1 MAEGG
6 PAPVGGNV
14 SQALPT
20 VLGDQRLDSLWR
32 AVHQRLEASGGKLS
46 GITAHLRQPTDDH
59 RAAIDRLLGVRSRG
73 VDVHIPLRQLD
84 DLLRLRLGTSL
95 LEVVTTVVGPVRD
108 SPGERAALA
117 ESDSALWSRLEE
129 HRALT
134 CHPTLDGW
142 LGRMSAI
149 GSWRRLDQPERRLT
163 EALNVLAHLP
173 RPVRCGRSRLAA
185 ETLGDAHA
193 LDDTA
198 PTGRLVAAALA
209 YLAGEAGP
217 LRAAQRRKL
226 WADQGVVS
234 DETSSTVLTVGL
246 RPRAVGPLTEASARW
261 ADGAIPLP
269 IPLAAVQAEKWRVEA
284 GTRIWACENPAIVAA
299 AAAAGHNAP
308 VICLEGRPSLAA
320 VFLLRSLI
328 GGGANIAYHGDFG
341 TGGISIANEVI
352 GTMGATSWRFG
363 LEDYRLARDRAS
375 TAAIKLR
382 PLLGTVPDACWDSQL
397 APAMREAGVEVEE
410 ELVVDL
416 LLGDLGGG

>member
-6 PAPVGGNV
+6 RAPVGGNV

-32 AVHQRLEASGGKLS
+32 TVHQRLETSGGELS
-46 GITAHLRQPTDDH
+46 GVTAHLRRPTDDH

-73 VDVHIPLRQLD
+73 GDVHIPLRQLD
-84 DLLRLRLGTSL
+84 DLLRLRLGISL
-95 LEVVTTVVGPVRD
+95 LEVVTTFVGPVRD
-108 SPGERAALA
+108 RPGERAALA

-129 HRALT
+129 HRAVT

-142 LGRMSAI
+142 LGRMSAT
-149 GSWRRLDQPERRLT
+149 GSWRRLDHPERRLT

-173 RPVRCGRSRLAA
+173 RLVRCGRSQLAA

-209 YLAGEAGP
+209 HLAGGSGP
-217 LRAAQRRKL
+217 LRAAERRKL

-261 ADGAIPLP
+261 ADGATPLP
-269 IPLAAVQAEKWRVEA
+269 IPLAAVQTEQWRVEA
-284 GTRIWACENPAIVAA
+284 GTQIWVCENPAIVAA
-299 AAAAGHNAP
+299 AAGSDAP

-320 VFLLRSLI
+320 MLLLRSLI
-328 GGGANIAYHGDFG
+328 GGGAVVAYHGDFG

-352 GTMGATSWRFG
+352 GGMGASPWRFG

-375 TAAIKLR
+375 AAGIELR
-382 PLLGTVPDACWDSQL
+382 PLRGTVPDACWDPQL
-397 APAMREAGVEVEE
+397 ASAVREAGVEVEE